1 MRPEESVFVKLHLS
15 HSFNTRIAGR
25 STVLEREI
33 SLGSSMSVFTED
45 ARLAYRRSVEFY
57 ALTATPIFLISGLF
71 GYLFLIYATDT
82 LVLAPAAVG
91 TLLAVSK
98 IYDGVSDLLLGN
110 WSDRTKGRF
119 GRRRPYMIAGSLL
132 FISFIGIWL
141 PPENMGA
148 TATLLFI
155 GVMLLVWETASTLL
169 AVPFNALGIE
179 TGQTPQ
185 RRTALA
191 VMGSVIGLPATVG
204 AILLMQHIVDAEDAR
219 AAGTPWFICLTLAG
233 IAVFLI
239 GSMRIK
245 ELPVRHRTAERN
257 VFRMLREVLGVHY
270 HNRLLAVQAI
280 ETFAFT
286 SMAFMVPYVM
296 TYIIGE
302 PGRMMFIFIAYLACT
317 RISQIGWLMLV
328 PRIGM
333 KRIWIAGLIIWI
345 AVFLSFPLVFL
356 FGFTAYIAMAIV
368 GGIASGA
375 AIVNYA
381 MLGDI
386 ADYDARQSGRQRQ
399 GVYITIYRL
408 IGKIAGAAV
417 AFILG
422 WALQLTGFVPNAEQ
436 GTGTITAIALC
447 TSLIPVLAL
456 IPGIM
461 LLRGYDFYE
470 REGISDGR
478 RDFVESGTL
487 GDTNGVPA
495 TA

>member
-1 MRPEESVFVKLHLS
+1 MTVPASDRSLRDTFAEPNDMRPEESVFVKLHLS

-185 RRTALA
+185 RRTAVLA
-191 VMGSVIGLPATVG
+191 VM
-204 AILLMQHIVDAEDAR
+204 
-219 AAGTPWFICLTLAG
+219 AASSACPPL
-233 IAVFLI
+233 
-239 GSMRIK
+239 S
-245 ELPVRHRTAERN
+245 
-257 VFRMLREVLGVHY
+257 
-270 HNRLLAVQAI
+270 
-280 ETFAFT
+280 
-286 SMAFMVPYVM
+286 
-296 TYIIGE
+296 E
-302 PGRMMFIFIAYLACT
+302 PSC
-317 RISQIGWLMLV
+317 
-328 PRIGM
+328 
-333 KRIWIAGLIIWI
+333 
-345 AVFLSFPLVFL
+345 
-356 FGFTAYIAMAIV
+356 
-368 GGIASGA
+368 
-375 AIVNYA
+375 
-381 MLGDI
+381 
-386 ADYDARQSGRQRQ
+386 
-399 GVYITIYRL
+399 
-408 IGKIAGAAV
+408 
-417 AFILG
+417 
-422 WALQLTGFVPNAEQ
+422 
-436 GTGTITAIALC
+436 
-447 TSLIPVLAL
+447 
-456 IPGIM
+456 
-461 LLRGYDFYE
+461 
-470 REGISDGR
+470 
-478 RDFVESGTL
+478 
-487 GDTNGVPA
+487 
-495 TA
+495 